1 MKETKDKVEFYIN
14 KKNINN
20 NKQLDK
26 INYSFCFLNNP
37 IFGCKRFITQSKDFN
52 HSLLEYIY
60 LIIKNN
66 EIKYFLKTVF
76 KLIIGL
82 NTILRF
88 KKNFRT
94 KLTSYKMIKNFNLK
108 YKKINLIKKKLKPSR
123 VKIGVLN
130 LFTIKIN

>member
-1 MKETKDKVEFYIN
+1 MDA
-14 KKNINN
+14 
-20 NKQLDK
+20 
-26 INYSFCFLNNP
+26 
-37 IFGCKRFITQSKDFN
+37 KRFITQSKDFN